1 MMKRGLLI
9 ILFGTMY
16 FLISA
21 QNGVEDCFNGTFSL
35 DDGQCAFVSEPVSPS
50 CGPLRYYL
58 NSLWRN
64 PGLDSPTSL
73 FLYTPFDSANV
84 RIFSSDGIDGST
96 PEFEDNIIVRNGAPV
111 DYILTTLSSTNR
123 SVSSTAYNT
132 VETSRG
138 LIVESDAPLT
148 AVYRLTSAANKSF
161 FVLKGQEGL
170 GYGFSAVSQTDVT
183 TPATPFE
190 AHFVSVMAI
199 EDNTQVRFQKDNFS
213 IEGSDNNSSST
224 NDIDITNGLT
234 VTLNAGETYMI
245 RDNVQSSTSIAGTLV
260 TGDKPITVTSGSS
273 HSRHGSGVNDRDAG
287 MDQLIPINKVGEE
300 YIAVRGRNITD
311 IDYLILIGIMDNT
324 VLEVNGTSI
333 GTINAGEIIEYKLN
347 GTGGEVFHVS
357 GDNIFCAYHVSGVF
371 DEEVG
376 MAQLPAIEEC
386 SGNSVVDFALIGSD
400 DHLVNVII
408 PNSGLSTLELN
419 GSLYTNFTTAQAVS
433 GTSMSVVTFDQSDL
447 AAMGNRLESD
457 ELFHVGVTTGSS
469 VGGSYGYL
477 TKYGNEL
484 VLFDPADGVPLNV
497 ASFDAFV
504 AGSVASTTGFSQD
517 IGVISCTPP
526 ASIIRVNGN
535 NSNFTTV
542 NNGLVNFTGQQVN
555 YTSSASFIGFEDLE
569 VVVED
574 AAGQAG
580 AVCIRIGVFQ
590 DEICGNGIDDD
601 LDGDIDEQEECPTDP
616 CLDDCNNTGCEPEIQ
631 EVFSSD
637 PSCEDLTSG
646 GIGILSSSQNV
657 EYSINNGASYQ
668 DDASFFDLPAGGYN
682 IIVRN
687 KTSGCTTT
695 WPNNPVIIDAPDCSR
710 CIADAGDPRAKQS
723 FCQSGNFTSVS
734 VAPNTNTVIPTGFET
749 IYVLTKEP
757 DLLIIDYKIGNS
769 NFNIPGTGNFRIHTL
784 IAEVNNTNS
793 DDFLDL
799 SIVKKSQSTLIVIIQ
814 CISNH
819 NVCAALDVK
828 GTLIQILDESDSSCG
843 GDQENT
849 IRKCSDNTD
858 NDSDG
863 LVDCMDPDC
872 QSFMICNEDNPQNCN
887 DGIDNDGD
895 GLIDCDD
902 DECLEFLYCDEDG
915 KQCNDGIDN
924 DQDGLVDCAD
934 PNCADEIYCSEDN
947 VITCCDGIDNDGDGR
962 FDCDDTQCTAWL
974 YCRERSF
981 SACTDGIDND
991 LDGLVDCADP
1001 NCQALNIFQC
1011 SQENTALNCS
1021 DGIDNDEDGLTD
1033 CFDTQCAEFSVCDN
1047 DGDGLAGV
1055 LDINDNDPCIPFNS
1069 DICTEVDVSDLEN
1082 KTEIS
1087 FDLKVI
1093 LEGPYDV
1100 YNDEMSKRLNERGY
1114 LPGQKPW
1121 TFFGSST
1128 PAGHPYSGSPWNYR
1142 GREGASFD
1150 ATIEG
1155 LDRFAGYDSDV
1166 VDWVLLSL
1174 RTNTKRD
1181 TEVYRTAALLH
1192 TNGSIHVVDAY
1203 EFKNLDQRGYYIVI
1217 EHRNHMAVMSTKQVL
1232 SANGRISYDFTNA
1245 DSYNIGLGQGQK
1257 ELANG
1262 AYGMIAGNPETTEG
1276 TASYTDV
1283 NIRDLT
1289 AIALDQGENS
1299 GYFQC
1304 DLDLDGDVN
1313 TRDKSICLS
1322 NNGMFSTLKF

>member
-1 MMKRGLLI
+1 M
-9 ILFGTMY
+9 
-16 FLISA
+16 
-21 QNGVEDCFNGTFSL
+21 
-35 DDGQCAFVSEPVSPS
+35 
-50 CGPLRYYL
+50 
-58 NSLWRN
+58 
-64 PGLDSPTSL
+64 
-73 FLYTPFDSANV
+73 
-84 RIFSSDGIDGST
+84 
-96 PEFEDNIIVRNGAPV
+96 
-111 DYILTTLSSTNR
+111 
-123 SVSSTAYNT
+123 
-132 VETSRG
+132 
-138 LIVESDAPLT
+138 
-148 AVYRLTSAANKSF
+148 
-161 FVLKGQEGL
+161 
-170 GYGFSAVSQTDVT
+170 
-183 TPATPFE
+183 
-190 AHFVSVMAI
+190 
-199 EDNTQVRFQKDNFS
+199 
-213 IEGSDNNSSST
+213 
-224 NDIDITNGLT
+224 
-234 VTLNAGETYMI
+234 
-245 RDNVQSSTSIAGTLV
+245 
-260 TGDKPITVTSGSS
+260 
-273 HSRHGSGVNDRDAG
+273 
-287 MDQLIPINKVGEE
+287 
-300 YIAVRGRNITD
+300 
-311 IDYLILIGIMDNT
+311 
-324 VLEVNGTSI
+324 
-333 GTINAGEIIEYKLN
+333 
-347 GTGGEVFHVS
+347 
-357 GDNIFCAYHVSGVF
+357 
-371 DEEVG
+371 
-376 MAQLPAIEEC
+376 
-386 SGNSVVDFALIGSD
+386 
-400 DHLVNVII
+400 
-408 PNSGLSTLELN
+408 
-419 GSLYTNFTTAQAVS
+419 
-433 GTSMSVVTFDQSDL
+433 
-447 AAMGNRLESD
+447 
-457 ELFHVGVTTGSS
+457 
-469 VGGSYGYL
+469 
-477 TKYGNEL
+477 
-484 VLFDPADGVPLNV
+484 
-497 ASFDAFV
+497 
-504 AGSVASTTGFSQD
+504 
-517 IGVISCTPP
+517 
-526 ASIIRVNGN
+526 
-535 NSNFTTV
+535 
-542 NNGLVNFTGQQVN
+542 
-555 YTSSASFIGFEDLE
+555 
-569 VVVED
+569 
-574 AAGQAG
+574 
-580 AVCIRIGVFQ
+580 
-590 DEICGNGIDDD
+590 
-601 LDGDIDEQEECPTDP
+601 
-616 CLDDCNNTGCEPEIQ
+616 
-631 EVFSSD
+631 
-637 PSCEDLTSG
+637 
-646 GIGILSSSQNV
+646 
-657 EYSINNGASYQ
+657 
-668 DDASFFDLPAGGYN
+668 
-682 IIVRN
+682 
-687 KTSGCTTT
+687 
-695 WPNNPVIIDAPDCSR
+695 
-710 CIADAGDPRAKQS
+710 
-723 FCQSGNFTSVS
+723 
-734 VAPNTNTVIPTGFET
+734 
-749 IYVLTKEP
+749 
-757 DLLIIDYKIGNS
+757 
-769 NFNIPGTGNFRIHTL
+769 
-784 IAEVNNTNS
+784 
-793 DDFLDL
+793 
-799 SIVKKSQSTLIVIIQ
+799 IIQ

-1033 CFDTQCAEFSVCDN
+1033 CFDAQCAEFSVCDN

-1100 YNDEMSKRLNERGY
+1100 YNDEMSKRLNEQGY

-1128 PAGHPYSGSPWNYR
+1128 PSGHPYSGSPWNYR

-1155 LDRFAGYDSDV
+1155 FDRFAGYDSDV

-1174 RTNTKRD
+1174 RTNTTRD

-1192 TNGSIHVVDAY
+1192 TNGSIHVVDGY
-1203 EFKNLDQRGYYIVI
+1203 EFKKLDQRGYYIVI

-1262 AYGMIAGNPETTEG
+1262 AYAMIAGNPETTEG